1 LKKGATIS
9 LLLLLFYTQMGY
21 YGQFLLQQWRLK
33 EAAREAWIAALP
45 DAAFFRVSLTDVDSH
60 GKWEEAG
67 RECWYNGHLYDVI
80 RQRSEGD
87 ATWLYCLDDDNEECL
102 IRKSGEFAHQGRSQS
117 DKRTMPSFRIAD
129 VIVNQPHFVIAQP
142 VVCLY
147 SWSSLTGDRLPFC
160 YQEIIVPPP
169 KG

>member
-1 LKKGATIS
+1 

-21 YGQFLLQQWRLK
+21 YGQFLLQQWRLR

-45 DAAFFRVSLTDVDSH
+45 DAAFFRVSMADIDSH

-80 RQRSEGD
+80 RQRPEGN
-87 ATWLYCLDDDNEECL
+87 ATWLYCLDDDNEERL
-102 IRKSGEFAHQGRSQS
+102 IRQSGEFSHQ
-117 DKRTMPSFRIAD
+117 DHIPSFSIGDQIVDEPCFAIAT
-129 VIVNQPHFVIAQP
+129 PALP
-142 VVCLY
+142 PS
-147 SWSSLTGDRLPFC
+147 SWTGLTGCPLPFHC
-160 YQEIIVPPP
+160 QEIVVPPP

>member
-1 LKKGATIS
+1 MKKGATIS

-33 EAAREAWIAALP
+33 EAARKAWIAALP
-45 DAAFFRVSLTDVDSH
+45 DAAFFRVPKADVDAH

-80 RQRSEGD
+80 RQRAG
-87 ATWLYCLDDDNEECL
+87 WLYCLDDDKEERL
-102 IRKSGEFAHQGRSQS
+102 IRRSGEFSHQGH
-117 DKRTMPSFRIAD
+117 MPSFNIGDQIVDEPRFTIAT
-129 VIVNQPHFVIAQP
+129 PVIANGA
-142 VVCLY
+142 
-147 SWSSLTGDRLPFC
+147 WTGMTGRPLPFHC
-160 YQEIIVPPP
+160 LEIVAPPP

>member
-1 LKKGATIS
+1 MKKGATIS

-45 DAAFFRVSLTDVDSH
+45 DAAFFRVSQADVDAH

-80 RQRSEGD
+80 RQRAGC
-87 ATWLYCLDDDNEECL
+87 LYCLDDDNEERL
-102 IRKSGEFAHQGRSQS
+102 IRQSGEFAHESHGA
-117 DKRTMPSFRIAD
+117 KKTLPSFRIAD
-129 VIVNQPHFVIAQP
+129 TIVDKPDFTLTQP
-142 VVCLY
+142 VVRRH
-147 SWSSLTGDRLPFC
+147 SWSAPISSRLPVR
-160 YQEIIVPPP
+160 YLRIIVPPP
-169 KG
+169 KV

>member
-1 LKKGATIS
+1 M
-9 LLLLLFYTQMGY
+9 LLLLFYTQMGY

-45 DAAFFRVSLTDVDSH
+45 DAAFFRVSLADVDSY

-80 RQRSEGD
+80 KKSADGD
-87 ATWLYCLDDDNEECL
+87 ATWLYCLDDDNEERL
-102 IRKSGEFAHQGRSQS
+102 IRQSGEFAHQGHTQS
-117 DKRTMPSFRIAD
+117 DKRSMPSFRIAD
-129 VIVNQPHFVIAQP
+129 LIVDQPHFVIAQP
-142 VVCLY
+142 VECRY
-147 SWSSLTGDRLPFC
+147 CWSSLTGDRLPFC
-160 YQEIIVPPP
+160 YQEIVVPPP

>member
-1 LKKGATIS
+1 M

-45 DAAFFRVSLTDVDSH
+45 DAAFFRVSQADVDAH

-80 RQRSEGD
+80 RQKAG
-87 ATWLYCLDDDNEECL
+87 WLYCLDDVNEERL
-102 IRKSGEFAHQGRSQS
+102 ISRSGEFSHQS
-117 DKRTMPSFRIAD
+117 KKTLPSFRIAD
-129 VIVNQPHFVIAQP
+129 AIVDEPRFILVQP
-142 VVCLY
+142 VQCRH
-147 SWSSLTGDRLPFC
+147 SWSAAIIGHLPFC
-160 YQEIIVPPP
+160 YQDILVPPP
-169 KG
+169 KV